1 MGDAGM
7 VEIIYK
13 NDDIKENYGGMPTM
27 LDLTDSSLVDAVKRV
42 LTGTHTPEDVKKI
55 RDNGIDEGADTE
67 YEKFFMK
74 ALKKFGVDEPDK
86 LPDDKKKE
94 FYDYVDKNWE
104 AKDETVKAKPKTKTE
119 NNGPRMTKSG
129 RIDGR
134 TRAYKETID
143 RIKTG
148 RRGKA
153 GSVDGRVKSYRQTA
167 SRGK

>member
-1 MGDAGM
+1 M
-7 VEIIYK
+7 
-13 NDDIKENYGGMPTM
+13 
-27 LDLTDSSLVDAVKRV
+27 DLTDKSLVDAVKRV

-55 RDNGIDEGADTE
+55 TGIEEGADTE

-74 ALKKFGVDEPDK
+74 CLKKFGVDEPDK
-86 LPDDKKKE
+86 LPDNKKKE
-94 FYDYVDKNWE
+94 FYDYVDKNWKG
-104 AKDETVKAKPKTKTE
+104 KDETVKSKPKTE

-134 TRAYKETID
+134 TRAYKETIN

-148 RRGKA
+148 RRGKT
-153 GSVDGRVKSYRQTA
+153 GTLDGRTKSYRQTA